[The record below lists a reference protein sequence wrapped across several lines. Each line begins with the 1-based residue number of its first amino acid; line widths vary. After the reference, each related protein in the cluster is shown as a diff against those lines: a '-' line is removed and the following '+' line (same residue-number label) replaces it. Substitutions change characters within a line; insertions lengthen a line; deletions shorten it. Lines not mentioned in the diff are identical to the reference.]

1 MEKRTLNVNY
11 PDSRMAAMES
21 LMAGCVV
28 GVGYGLFAG
37 QPLTIMGST
46 GPILVPMLLNIFDL
60 SLMLLINK
68 LGRLSMAIV

>member
-1 MEKRTLNVNY
+1 
-11 PDSRMAAMES
+11 MAAMES

-46 GPILVPMLLNIFDL
+46 GPILVSML
-60 SLMLLINK
+60 
-68 LGRLSMAIV
+68 